1 MTKASL
7 VRPALF
13 LALVAA
19 ASVAGA
25 QQPMPGSGPQM
36 PAGMPEPADPDTVSA
51 RLVLPEDL
59 PAPLSI
65 AFFPDTI
72 AVGSDAFLRLEFL
85 PGQAPADLPALRE
98 SSEFSQEWIQWNPK
112 LKAEAVPG
120 NAVVLPVK
128 IYQINPFLV
137 ELDGLSTQVV
147 LVDLRTQGSQ
157 DTASVRDPRRWG
169 WNFWT
174 LLVGGLLLLGLLLLA
189 WWIWTARK
197 IAAEKLP
204 DWQVP
209 PPSWLQ
215 SCLEL
220 KSLHDE
226 GILERGQGREYL
238 DRLAGIC
245 RRYLAGRF
253 RVGAVEMT
261 GPEIAAACAERG
273 YLRQQAERFT
283 SLLEKIDSSR
293 YDPEGL
299 SNHACLLRGREFMS
313 AMAHVR
319 IIPRHTP
326 VPVDL
331 ALAADKA
338 WTQLSEQLLNRELPA
353 DDQVFA
359 PDNGKEQV

>member
-1 MTKASL
+1 MTRA
-7 VRPALF
+7 ALIRCLAI
-13 LALVAA
+13 LAL
-19 ASVAGA
+19 SLGAGTA
-25 QQPMPGSGPQM
+25 WSQQVMPGSGPQM
-36 PAGMPEPADPDTVSA
+36 PAAMPEPADPDTVTA

-59 PAPLSI
+59 PRPASI
-65 AFFPDTI
+65 AFFPDTVT
-72 AVGSDAFLRLEFL
+72 VGSDAFLRLEFQ
-85 PGQAPADLPALRE
+85 PGQAPVDLTALRQ

-112 LKAEAVPG
+112 LKAEAVPED
-120 NAVVLPVK
+120 AVVLPVK
-128 IYQINPFLV
+128 IYQINPFQV

-147 LVDLRTQGSQ
+147 LVDLRTEGSQ

-169 WNFWT
+169 WNLWT
-174 LLVGGLLLLGLLLLA
+174 LVVAGLLLLGLLLLA

-197 IAAEKLP
+197 VAAEKLP

-209 PPSWLQ
+209 PPAWLQ

-220 KSLHDE
+220 KTLHDE
-226 GILERGQGREYL
+226 GVLERGQGREYL

-261 GPEIAAACAERG
+261 GPEISLACAERG
-273 YLRQQAERFT
+273 YPRQLSERFT
-283 SLLEKIDSSR
+283 LLLARIDTSR
-293 YDPEGL
+293 YDPDGL
-299 SNHACLLRGREFMS
+299 SSHACLLRGREFMS
-313 AMAHVR
+313 GMAHAR

-338 WTQLSEQLLNRELPA
+338 WSQLTEQLLNRELSP
-353 DDQVFA
+353 DDQEYA
-359 PDNGKEQV
+359 PDHGKEQV